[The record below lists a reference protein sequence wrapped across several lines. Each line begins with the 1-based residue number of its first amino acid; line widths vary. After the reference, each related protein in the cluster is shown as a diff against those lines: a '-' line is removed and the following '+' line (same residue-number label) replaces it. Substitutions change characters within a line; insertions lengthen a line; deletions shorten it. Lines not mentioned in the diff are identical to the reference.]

1 MKKRREFTKPVA
13 REINARATRPDG
25 QRSCEVCGAIGIPLE
40 IHHVDMDAM
49 QVDRSRKLTASDGK
63 LLCVPCHD
71 AETTKQI
78 PALAKAIRVS
88 DRHTGVVRSAGTIVQ
103 RGFAPSRGPQI
114 ARNLSQKHS
123 YLAGRCSSTR
133 KPLPGATPRVRRGG
147 GRAMLYRNWGSL

>member
-1 MKKRREFTKPVA
+1 MTKRREFSKPVA

-49 QVDRSRKLTASDGK
+49 QVDKSRKLTAADGK

-71 AETTKQI
+71 AETAKQI

-88 DRHTGVVRSAGTIVQ
+88 DRHTGVVRSAGAIAQ
-103 RGFAPSRGPQI
+103 RGFAPSQRSADRAQREPKTQL
-114 ARNLSQKHS
+114 R
-123 YLAGRCSSTR
+123 RRTMFVDEETSS
-133 KPLPGATPRVRRGG
+133 GSAT
-147 GRAMLYRNWGSL
+147 